1 MKKLIFAI
9 LMAFSLPALATKSF
23 SDETLTIRL
32 FKESC
37 KDKKVLSR
45 LKPEFVKKYKQA
57 HIIFEGH
64 VIAACYAEF
73 PDSYFLI
80 DGDGIAVPLPK
91 GAFKD
96 ETEI

>member
-37 KDKKVLSR
+37 KSKQVIDR
-45 LKPEFVKKYKQA
+45 IKPEFVKKYKHA
-57 HIIFEGH
+57 HIVFEGH

-73 PDSYFLI
+73 PDHYFLV
-80 DGDGIAVPLPK
+80 DENGMAVPIPK

-96 ETEI
+96 EKEI